1 MATAV
6 TTARPVNRR
15 RRIRRFMP
23 PQHGAWAMLLL
34 PYVVGVA
41 LVGPRWPHLP
51 LLGAWL
57 AGYLLSYYAFQAI
70 KTRRPRR
77 FADQLL
83 AYGLGTAPLAATVVL
98 ARPAVLWYAPI
109 YAALLA
115 VNVGYAWSRRER
127 ALLNDL
133 ASVAQSCLLLF
144 IVAAIAEMSPARVVP
159 AFVTLLLYLVG
170 TVFYVKTMIRERGN
184 ARYNRLSVGFHLAA
198 LAVAAWLDALL
209 VPVFLLLL
217 IRAGVLPARRLR
229 PAQVGAIEIVC
240 SLLVLVV
247 VLIAL

>member
-1 MATAV
+1 MSTAV
-6 TTARPVNRR
+6 NTARPVKPR
-15 RRIRRFMP
+15 RRIRRFVP

-34 PYVVGVA
+34 PYAVGVA

-83 AYGLGTAPLAATVVL
+83 AYGLVTAPLAVAVLL
-98 ARPAVLWYAPI
+98 ARPTVLWYAPI
-109 YAALLA
+109 YAVLLT
-115 VNVGYAWSRRER
+115 VNAGYAWRRRER

-133 ASVAQSCLLLF
+133 ASAAQSCLLVF
-144 IVAAIAEMSPARVVP
+144 VVATISGVPLADVVP
-159 AFVTLLLYLVG
+159 AFLALVLYLVG
-170 TVFYVKTMIRERGN
+170 TVLYVKTMIRERGD
-184 ARYNRLSVGFHLAA
+184 AGYLRLSMGFHVVA
-198 LAVAAWLDALL
+198 LIAAAWLDMLL
-209 VPVFLLLL
+209 APVFLLLL
-217 IRAGVLPARRLR
+217 ARAVTLPARRLR
-229 PAQVGAIEIVC
+229 PVQVGVIETVC
-240 SLLVLVV
+240 CLLVLVV